1 MKMRKHNDYSYLIK
15 DKNFHGLPISD
26 KFIISLHNYY
36 LQMLTEFFNEF
47 GQTKQF
53 KDEIKIKEELLSLR
67 LAFINTGDTFILND
81 IAILEKKLL
90 DKQASNIDKTLK
102 VDTDLED
109 KQMIARVSKSLPY
122 PIDIRKISVLTFYT
136 QLTIQETTL

>member
-1 MKMRKHNDYSYLIK
+1 MRKHNDYSYLIK
-15 DKNFHGLPISD
+15 DKDFHGTPISD
-26 KFIISLHNYY
+26 KFTMSLHNTY
-36 LQMLTEFFNEF
+36 LELLTEFFNEF
-47 GQTKQF
+47 GQTEAS
-53 KDEIKIKEELLSLR
+53 KDEIKIKEEILDLNLE
-67 LAFINTGDTFILND
+67 FIRTGDTFILND

-109 KQMIARVSKSLPY
+109 KQMIAKVSKSLPY